1 MAVGPLT
8 HVVTEAEAGLAS
20 VQYCLSQLPS
30 WFSNERDAQG
40 WTPVCKGLLDNDGV
54 YLFRSSC
61 FLFQEHVRHSFLFFV
76 VILLRPSVHAADL
89 TMQKIFH
96 ACSNGGVKS
105 LCALLDAGANML
117 AK

>member
-1 MAVGPLT
+1 VSLCAQMAVGPLT

-61 FLFQEHVRHSFLFFV
+61 FPRARQTLFFV
-76 VILLRPSVHAADL
+76 LRGDFAEA
-89 TMQKIFH
+89 F
-96 ACSNGGVKS
+96 
-105 LCALLDAGANML
+105 CARR
-117 AK
+117 